1 MVVKTNLNHTS
12 QDNLKEINPT
22 GVLVLEDGSF
32 FHGYGFGYKGI
43 ATGEVCFNTSITGYQ
58 EIITDPSYAGQIIN
72 FTFPHIGNVGT
83 NNEDNESDKIWAK
96 GVIFNTD
103 ITSPSNYRSIKN
115 LDLWLKKNKIVGI
128 AGIDT
133 RKLTNYIRD
142 NGAPKG
148 SLEFS
153 NNTKHD
159 IKKIK
164 KITEDWSGLLGLDL
178 ASEVSCDK
186 PYKWNSLKTWNK
198 KNGYLKNKK
207 KKYKIVAIDY
217 GIKKN
222 ILRCFSDLDC
232 EVIIVPAET
241 SSQKILNEKPDGIFL
256 SNGPGDP
263 AATGKYAV
271 PIIKQLIKSKIPIFG
286 ICLGHQILSLALGA
300 KTSKMHLGHRGA
312 NHPVKNLKTK
322 KVEITSQNHG
332 FKVEK
337 DSIPNNVNITHLS
350 LFDKS
355 IEGIELKNKPI
366 FSVQYHP
373 EASPGPQDSKY
384 LFSKF
389 INCILKEKKYA
400 KKKRS

>member
-83 NNEDNESDKIWAK
+83 NNEDNESDKIWTK

-153 NNTKHD
+153 SNTNHD
-159 IKKIK
+159 IKKMK

-178 ASEVSCDK
+178 ASEVSCNK

-263 AATGKYAV
+263 AATGKYAI

>member
-22 GVLVLEDGSF
+22 GVLVLEDGTF

-43 ATGEVCFNTSITGYQ
+43 ATGEVCFNTSMTGYQ

-153 NNTKHD
+153 GNTKHN

-263 AATGKYAV
+263 AATGKYAI